1 MRKGWTSFNYVIIY
15 ISMVAGFIAV
25 IAFAFYAGDYWW
37 VVVLLGSIAVLVL
50 HGVWGMLIEMSLN
63 ILVLGSENT
72 SQGEMNNENSTWKCS
87 VCMTENSV
95 VNNFCEKCG
104 NPRNNGVGGKNN
116 E

>member
-1 MRKGWTSFNYVIIY
+1 MRKSWTSFNNVLMY

-25 IAFAFYAGDYWW
+25 IAFSFYGREYWW
-37 VVVLLGSIAVLVL
+37 AVVLLGFIAVLVL
-50 HGVWGMLIEMSLN
+50 HGVWGMLIEMSKN
-63 ILVLGSENT
+63 IIKLGSENT

-87 VCMTENSV
+87 VCMTENSA

-104 NPRNNGVGGKNN
+104 TYRNNGVGGKNN